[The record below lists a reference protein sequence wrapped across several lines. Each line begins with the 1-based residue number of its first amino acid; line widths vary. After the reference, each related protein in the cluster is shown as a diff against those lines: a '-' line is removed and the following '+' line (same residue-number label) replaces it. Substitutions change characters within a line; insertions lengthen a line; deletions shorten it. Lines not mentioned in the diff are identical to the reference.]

1 MISKFYMAIPMFYQH
16 KRISGAHA
24 SGWFRKQTAGCT
36 VQPADK
42 TPLSKNEEK
51 ETKEWKRELKL
62 WKQGKAIL
70 KQQIAIIL
78 VFENIFSL
86 QLNIET

>member
-1 MISKFYMAIPMFYQH
+1 MISEFYMAIPMFYQH

-51 ETKEWKRELKL
+51 ETKE
-62 WKQGKAIL
+62 
-70 KQQIAIIL
+70 
-78 VFENIFSL
+78 
-86 QLNIET
+86 

>member
-1 MISKFYMAIPMFYQH
+1 MVYQH
-16 KRISGAHA
+16 KRISGAH
-24 SGWFRKQTAGCT
+24 GWFRKQTAGCT

-42 TPLSKNEEK
+42 TPLSKDKEK
-51 ETKEWKRELKL
+51 EMKEWKRKLKL
-62 WKQGKAIL
+62 WKQGKAIV